1 MHYIHIKILIYIQTT
16 WDTPSERT
24 RNWVLQQKMEGAEM
38 NESTYP
44 TLTGGGDLSA
54 ATEILENV
62 RKKLQ
67 NASPKLKRLAQKAA
81 SRLDQS
87 LATWFC

>member
-1 MHYIHIKILIYIQTT
+1 
-16 WDTPSERT
+16 
-24 RNWVLQQKMEGAEM
+24 MEGAET

-62 RKKLQ
+62 RQKLQ
-67 NASPKLKRLAQKAA
+67 NTSPKLKQLARKAA
-81 SRLDQS
+81 SRLDHS
-87 LATWFC
+87 SATCGFFFNRNQEANILGFNQFTDCRPN

>member
-1 MHYIHIKILIYIQTT
+1 
-16 WDTPSERT
+16 
-24 RNWVLQQKMEGAEM
+24 M

-87 LATWFC
+87 WATWFC

>member
-1 MHYIHIKILIYIQTT
+1 MHTNIHIYIQTT
-16 WDTPSERT
+16 WDTPKERT
-24 RNWVLQQKMEGAEM
+24 RNWVLQQKMEGAET

-44 TLTGGGDLSA
+44 TLTGGGGDLSA

-62 RKKLQ
+62 RQKLQ
-67 NASPKLKRLAQKAA
+67 NASPKLKQLARKAA

-87 LATWFC
+87 SATWFC